1 MSGTFAYELY
11 ELFGPFEWRVV
22 FLIMVVM
29 MLICLDPLLK
39 ALCECVEAIREF
51 FETMKKR

>member
-1 MSGTFAYELY
+1 MSGTLAY

-22 FLIMVVM
+22 FLIMVEM

>member
-1 MSGTFAYELY
+1 MSGTVAY

-29 MLICLDPLLK
+29 MLICLNPFLK
-39 ALCECVEAIREF
+39 VLCECSEEIREF

>member
-11 ELFGPFEWRVV
+11 ELFGSFEWRAVLL
-22 FLIMVVM
+22 FMAAL

-39 ALCECVEAIREF
+39 FLCECAEAIREF